1 MTLMRPTNDAPVGAS
16 FLGYQEATIL
26 NIKDRADEFDWAD
39 VYVDVI
45 LATPNSKYS
54 TTMRIKGS
62 YKRNTDNTI
71 DANSKLVKDIYSFF
85 DAIGYTGG
93 IDNTGTFCNNKGEPV
108 SIESELSSYISGKTP
123 EDTDHEFNL
132 YVYVYKDWNIKRK
145 KAYTTVHNYI
155 QPNTEEGREK
165 CNDRIEYLLK
175 NGFLKEATSEQLNSV
190 NGSIGQVTTDNV
202 LDSVPLVI

>member
-1 MTLMRPTNDAPVGAS
+1 M
-16 FLGYQEATIL
+16 
-26 NIKDRADEFDWAD
+26 
-39 VYVDVI
+39 
-45 LATPNSKYS
+45 
-54 TTMRIKGS
+54 
-62 YKRNTDNTI
+62 
-71 DANSKLVKDIYSFF
+71 
-85 DAIGYTGG
+85 
-93 IDNTGTFCNNKGEPV
+93 
-108 SIESELSSYISGKTP
+108 
-123 EDTDHEFNL
+123 
-132 YVYVYKDWNIKRK
+132 YVYKDWNIKRK